1 MIGAQPDLRQVG
13 EQHIKIDIPRQQAQ
27 QLTRLRMAFASAEAD
42 IHLAADDGVQGVVV
56 PVAQTNQCL
65 RVALIDALGEGVKQD
80 HQQRRF
86 RRQLELE
93 AARHGVVRFIEDLV
107 AHLHPVRQILLHAAD
122 QRCRRQAQRRFD
134 KQRIVKPGAQL
145 GQRLAHRRGR
155 NVHPLRRTGDA
166 ELLGQELQAEQ

>member
-13 EQHIKIDIPRQQAQ
+13 EQHLKIDIPRQQAQ

-42 IHLAADDGVQGVVV
+42 IHLTADDGVQGVVV

-65 RVALIDALGEGVKQD
+65 RIALIDALREGVKQD

-86 RRQLELE
+86 RCQFEFE
-93 AARHGVVRFIEDLV
+93 AAGHGMVRFIEDLV

-122 QRCRRQAQRRFD
+122 QRRGRQAQRGFH
-134 KQRIVKPGAQL
+134 KQRIVKPGAQF
-145 GQRLAHRRGR
+145 GQRLAHR
-155 NVHPLRRTGDA
+155 
-166 ELLGQELQAEQ
+166 